1 MKITKTRLKK
11 IIKEEMEKALKEWE
25 PGTTLVPERPA
36 ASGGVAQFGEYGAF
50 EGDPATL
57 EQIIQA
63 LKDAGMYAAAEHLE
77 KQYGIEGPDEWESLT

>member
-1 MKITKTRLKK
+1 MKITKTQLKQ
-11 IIKEEMEKALKEWE
+11 IIQEEMEKVLKEWE